1 MFWIYDRQQK
11 TQNNHSKM
19 NPTFIVDVEIK
30 FSFKSIK
37 VNSKL
42 WWEMRSQRNWLKVQ
56 LSNGKLVRSSP
67 PSYWKLIRSHPGA
80 VISVIS
86 MTARPNSQPQSAH
99 SQTAVNRLPRKSLI
113 TANQI
118 YIFITDNT
126 ITHPKRQ
133 LCELWKYGRTET
145 SFIRHNCN
153 CSWFRLLDIV
163 VGDIVSADLGL
174 FWESFWWMG
183 IRTGLFRSMEGV
195 QEIELWPGDLRQWVS
210 FPRFR

>member
-1 MFWIYDRQQK
+1 MRDEKPTKLIEGLAQQWQTRQK
-11 TQNNHSKM
+11 LT
-19 NPTFIVDVEIK
+19 TELL
-30 FSFKSIK
+30 K
-37 VNSKL
+37 VNQK
-42 WWEMRSQRNWLKVQ
+42 
-56 LSNGKLVRSSP
+56 
-67 PSYWKLIRSHPGA
+67 PSRCG

-86 MTARPNSQPQSAH
+86 LTARPNSQPQSAH

-113 TANQI
+113 TSNQI

-163 VGDIVSADLGL
+163 VGDFVSADLGL